1 MATDVSELKIAVDE
15 PRSWAR
21 RLTITVP
28 ADRVDREKQTV
39 AKHYATRVHLPG
51 FRKGKVP
58 ASVIAKKF
66 GPAIEQDALQQVVQ
80 NAYRE
85 ALQAQSFQPISE
97 GSVGKM
103 DYQPGADLTFEVEF
117 EVRPEIELAK
127 LGGFTLDAP
136 KVSVGDDEID
146 KVLDR
151 LREERADYTALGDN
165 ETPKP
170 GDRVTVEITQ
180 IHGDHEHAGKPYEL
194 VLGRNQA
201 IPDVEAAI
209 QTLRPGAE
217 SEFEIEIPN
226 SDEPGADAEKQKVRI
241 RLTSA
246 ERAQLPA
253 LDDAF
258 AAAVGGADV
267 ADVAAL
273 RDRVR
278 RDLHAEAEAG
288 AERELR
294 RNLIDQVVAANP
306 FDVPDAMVRQYVDS
320 MFQIGQGADQERMKE
335 LYDMARP
342 GAETAIRR
350 MLVVERVAELHGLR
364 ASQDEV
370 DARVEEIAAQNG
382 RPVGEV
388 WTQLQKSGR
397 LHGLEDEL
405 TEQKVFDYL
414 KSQSTIRGA

>member
-1 MATDVSELKIAVDE
+1 MATDVSDLKIAVDE

-28 ADRVDREKQTV
+28 AERVDREKQSV
-39 AKHYATRVHLPG
+39 ARHYAGRINLPG
-51 FRKGKVP
+51 FRKGKAP

-85 ALQAQSFQPISE
+85 ALESQGFQPISE
-97 GSVGKM
+97 GSIDQM
-103 DYQPGADLTFEVEF
+103 DYQPGSDLTFQVEF
-117 EVRPEIELAK
+117 EVRPEIQLDRVS
-127 LGGFTLDAP
+127 GFSVDAP

-146 KVLDR
+146 KVIDR
-151 LREERADYTALGDN
+151 LREERAAWTALGES

-180 IHGDHEHAGKPYEL
+180 IHGDHEHAGRPYEI
-194 VLGRNQA
+194 VLGRSQA

-209 QTLRPGAE
+209 QTLRPGTA
-217 SEFEIEIPN
+217 SEFEIEVPN
-226 SDEPGADAEKQKVRI
+226 DDEPGAEAEKQNVRI
-241 RLTSA
+241 RVVSA
-246 ERAQLPA
+246 ERADLPA

-258 AAAVGGADV
+258 ATSVGGEDV
-267 ADVAAL
+267 KDVAAL

-278 RDLHAEAEAG
+278 RDLQAEAEAG

-294 RNLIDQVVAANP
+294 RSLVDQVVQANP
-306 FDVPDAMVRQYVDS
+306 FDVPDAMVKQYVDS
-320 MFQIGQGADQERMKE
+320 MFQIGKDADPDRMKE
-335 LYDMARP
+335 LYAMARP

-350 MLVVERVAELHGLR
+350 MLVVERLAESQNLR
-364 ASQDEV
+364 ATQDEV
-370 DARVEEIAAQNG
+370 DARVEEIAERNQ

-388 WTQLQKSGR
+388 WTQLQRSGR
-397 LHGLEDEL
+397 LHSLEDEI
-405 TEQKVFDYL
+405 TEQKVFEYL

>member
-1 MATDVSELKIAVDE
+1 MATDVSDLKIAVDE

-28 ADRVDREKQTV
+28 ADRVDREKQAV
-39 AKHYATRVHLPG
+39 AKHYASRMHLPG

-80 NAYRE
+80 SAYRE
-85 ALQAQSFQPISE
+85 ALEAQSFQPISE
-97 GSVGKM
+97 GSVSSM
-103 DYQPGADLTFEVEF
+103 DYQPGTDLTFQVEF
-117 EVRPEIELAK
+117 EVKPEIQLAR
-127 LGGFTLDAP
+127 LGGFTVQAP
-136 KVSVGDDEID
+136 KVEVGDDEIE

-151 LREERADYTALGDN
+151 LREERADYSPLAES

-180 IHGDHEHAGKPYEL
+180 LHGDHEHAGKPYEI
-194 VLGRNQA
+194 VLGRSQA

-209 QTLRPGAE
+209 QTLRAGAE
-217 SEFEIEIPN
+217 SEFEIEVPN
-226 SDEPGADAEKQKVRI
+226 SDDPNADTEKQKVRI
-241 RLTSA
+241 RLLSA
-246 ERAQLPA
+246 EKAALPA

-258 AAAVGGADV
+258 ATAVGGDDI

-273 RDRVR
+273 RERVR
-278 RDLHAEAEAG
+278 RDLHAEADTN
-288 AERELR
+288 AERTLR
-294 RNLIDQVVAANP
+294 RELIDQVVQANP
-306 FDVPDAMVRQYVDS
+306 FDVPDAMVRQYVNS
-320 MFQIGQGADQERMKE
+320 MFQIGEGADQERMKE

-342 GAETAIRR
+342 GAESAIRR
-350 MLVVERVAELHGLR
+350 MLVVERVAEMQGLR

-370 DARVEEIAAQNG
+370 DAKVEEIAQRNG

-388 WTQLQKSGR
+388 WTQLQRSGR
-397 LHGLEDEL
+397 LHSLEDEI
-405 TEQKVFDYL
+405 TEQKVFDFL
-414 KSQSTIRGA
+414 KSQSTIKGA

>member
-1 MATDVSELKIAVDE
+1 MATDVTELKISVDE

-28 ADRVDREKQTV
+28 ADRVARERKTV
-39 AKHYATRVHLPG
+39 AKRVATRLNLPG
-51 FRKGKVP
+51 FRKGKAP
-58 ASVIAKKF
+58 ASVIEKKY
-66 GPAIEQDALQQVVQ
+66 GQAIEQEALEQVVQ
-80 NAYRE
+80 TAYRE
-85 ALQAQSFQPISE
+85 ALETQGFQPISE
-97 GSVGKM
+97 GSVGQM
-103 DYQPGADLTFEVEF
+103 DYQPGADLTFQVEF
-117 EVRPEIELAK
+117 EVRPEIELAR

-136 KVSVGDDEID
+136 KATVNDEEID

-151 LREERADYTALGDN
+151 LREERADYTALLDT

-194 VLGRNQA
+194 VIGRNQA

-209 QTLRPGAE
+209 QTLRPGAQ
-217 SEFEIEIPN
+217 SEFEIEVPN
-226 SDEPGADAEKQKVRI
+226 GEDPAAETEKQNVRI
-241 RLTSA
+241 RLVSA
-246 ERAQLPA
+246 ERADLPA

-258 AAAVGGADV
+258 ATAVGGADV
-267 ADVAAL
+267 ADVAGL
-273 RDRVR
+273 RERIG

-294 RNLIDQVVAANP
+294 RNLIDQVVQANP
-306 FDVPDAMVRQYVDS
+306 FDVPDAMVRQYVNS
-320 MFQIGQGADQERMKE
+320 MFQIGEDADQERVKE
-335 LYDMARP
+335 LYDVARP

-350 MLVVERVAELHGLR
+350 MLVVERIAELHGLR

-370 DARVEEIAAQNG
+370 DARVEDIAQRNG

-388 WTQLQKSGR
+388 WTSLQRSGR
-397 LHGLEDEL
+397 LHSLEDEI
-405 TEQKVFDYL
+405 TEGKVFEYL
-414 KSQSTIRGA
+414 KSQSTIRGI

>member
-1 MATDVSELKIAVDE
+1 MATDVSDLKIAVDE

-28 ADRVDREKQTV
+28 ASRVDREKQSV
-39 AKHYATRVHLPG
+39 AKHYATRMNLPG
-51 FRKGKVP
+51 FRKGKAP

-66 GPAIEQDALQQVVQ
+66 GQAIEQDALQQVVQ

-85 ALQAQSFQPISE
+85 ALESQNFQPISE
-97 GSVGKM
+97 GSVNQV
-103 DYQPGADLTFEVEF
+103 DYQPGSDLTFQVEF
-117 EVRPEIELAK
+117 EVRPEIQLDRI
-127 LGGFTLDAP
+127 GGFTVDAP
-136 KVSVGDDEID
+136 QADVGEDEID
-146 KVLDR
+146 KVIDR
-151 LREERADYTALGDN
+151 LREERAEYTALGEN

-180 IHGDHEHAGKPYEL
+180 IHGDHEHQGRPYEL

-217 SEFEIEIPN
+217 SQFEIEVPN
-226 SDEPGADAEKQKVRI
+226 ADEPGAETEKQTVRI
-241 RLTSA
+241 RVISA
-246 ERAQLPA
+246 DRPDLPA

-258 AAAVGGADV
+258 AAAVGGTDV

-273 RDRVR
+273 RERIR

-288 AERELR
+288 AERQLR
-294 RNLIDQVVAANP
+294 RDLIDQVVQANP

-320 MFQIGQGADQERMKE
+320 MFQIGKDADPERMRE

-350 MLVVERVAELHGLR
+350 MLVVERVAETQNLR
-364 ASQDEV
+364 ATQDEV
-370 DARVEEIAAQNG
+370 DARVEEIAARNE

-388 WTQLQKSGR
+388 WTQLQRSGR
-397 LHGLEDEL
+397 LHSLEDEI
-405 TEQKVFDYL
+405 TEQKVVDYL

>member
-1 MATDVSELKIAVDE
+1 MATDVSELKISVDE
-15 PRSWAR
+15 PSSWAR

-28 ADRVDREKQTV
+28 AERVDREKQAV
-39 AKHYATRVHLPG
+39 AKHYAGRMNLPG

-58 ASVIAKKF
+58 PSVIAKKF

-80 NAYRE
+80 SAYRE
-85 ALQAQSFQPISE
+85 ALESHSFQAISE
-97 GSVGKM
+97 GSVSSM
-103 DYQPGADLTFEVEF
+103 DYQPGADLTFQVEF
-117 EVRPEIELAK
+117 EVRPEIQLSR
-127 LGGFTLDAP
+127 LGGFTIDAP

-146 KVLDR
+146 KVIDR
-151 LREERADYTALGDN
+151 LREERADYTPLGEN

-194 VLGRNQA
+194 VLGRGQA

-209 QTLRPGAE
+209 QTLK
-217 SEFEIEIPN
+217 
-226 SDEPGADAEKQKVRI
+226 PGADAEFEIEVPNTDEPGAEAEHQKVRI
-241 RLTSA
+241 RLVSA
-246 ERAQLPA
+246 DRADLPA

-273 RDRVR
+273 RERVR
-278 RDLHAEAEAG
+278 RDLQAEAEAG

-294 RNLIDQVVAANP
+294 RSLVDQVVEANP

-320 MFQIGQGADQERMKE
+320 MFQIGKGADQERMKE

-342 GAETAIRR
+342 GAETALRR
-350 MLVVERVAELHGLR
+350 MLVVERIAELHSLR
-364 ASQDEV
+364 ATQDEV
-370 DARVEEIAAQNG
+370 DARVEELAQRNG

-388 WTQLQKSGR
+388 WTQLQRSGR
-397 LHGLEDEL
+397 LHSLEDEI
-405 TEQKVFDYL
+405 TEQKVFEYL

>member
-28 ADRVDREKQTV
+28 AERVDREKQTV
-39 AKHYATRVHLPG
+39 AKHYASRIHLPG

-66 GPAIEQDALQQVVQ
+66 GPAIEQDALQQIVQ
-80 NAYRE
+80 TAYRE
-85 ALQAQSFQPISE
+85 ALETQSFQPISE
-97 GSVGKM
+97 GSVSQM
-103 DYQPGADLTFEVEF
+103 DYQPGTDLTFQVEF
-117 EVRPEIELAK
+117 EVKPEIELPR
-127 LGGFTLDAP
+127 LGGFTVQAP
-136 KVSVGDDEID
+136 KVDVGDDEIE

-151 LREERADYTALGDN
+151 LREERADYTALAEG

-180 IHGDHEHAGKPYEL
+180 LHGDHEHTGKPYEI

-217 SEFEIEIPN
+217 SEFEIEVPN
-226 SDEPGADAEKQKVRI
+226 TDDANADTDKQKVRI
-241 RLTSA
+241 RLVSA
-246 ERAQLPA
+246 EKASLPA

-258 AAAVGGADV
+258 ATAVGGADV

-273 RDRVR
+273 RERVR
-278 RDLHAEAEAG
+278 RDLHAEAEASG
-288 AERELR
+288 ERTLR
-294 RNLIDQVVAANP
+294 RELIDQVVQANP
-306 FDVPDAMVRQYVDS
+306 FDVPDAMTRQYVNS
-320 MFQIGQGADQERMKE
+320 MFQIGEGADQERMKE

-342 GAETAIRR
+342 GAESAIRR

-364 ASQDEV
+364 ATQDEV
-370 DARVEEIAAQNG
+370 DAKVEEIAALNN

-397 LHGLEDEL
+397 LHSLEDEI

>member
-1 MATDVSELKIAVDE
+1 MATDVSDLKIAVDE

-28 ADRVDREKQTV
+28 ADRVDREKQSV
-39 AKHYATRVHLPG
+39 AKRYATRMNLPG
-51 FRKGKVP
+51 FRKGKAP

-85 ALQAQSFQPISE
+85 ALQAQGFQPISE
-97 GSVGKM
+97 GAVNQM
-103 DYQPGADLTFEVEF
+103 DYQPGSDLTFQVEF
-117 EVRPEIELAK
+117 EVRPEIQLDRIS
-127 LGGFTLDAP
+127 GFAVDAP
-136 KVSVGDDEID
+136 KVDVGDEEIE
-146 KVLDR
+146 KVIER
-151 LREERADYTALGDN
+151 LREERAEYTPLAET
-165 ETPKP
+165 ETPRP

-209 QTLRPGAE
+209 QTLTPGAE
-217 SEFEIEIPN
+217 AQFEIEIPS
-226 SDEPGADAEKQKVRI
+226 SDEAGADAEKQTVRI
-241 RLTSA
+241 RVISA
-246 ERAQLPA
+246 ERPDLPA

-258 AAAVGGADV
+258 ATAVGGADV
-267 ADVAAL
+267 QDVAAL
-273 RDRVR
+273 RERVR
-278 RDLHAEAEAG
+278 RDLHAEAETG
-288 AERELR
+288 AERQLR
-294 RNLIDQVVAANP
+294 RDLIDQVVQANP

-320 MFQIGQGADQERMKE
+320 MFQIGEGADPERMKE

-350 MLVVERVAELHGLR
+350 MLVVERIAETQNLR

-370 DARVEEIAAQNG
+370 DARVEEIAQRNE

-388 WTQLQKSGR
+388 WTQLQRSGR
-397 LHGLEDEL
+397 LHSLEDEI